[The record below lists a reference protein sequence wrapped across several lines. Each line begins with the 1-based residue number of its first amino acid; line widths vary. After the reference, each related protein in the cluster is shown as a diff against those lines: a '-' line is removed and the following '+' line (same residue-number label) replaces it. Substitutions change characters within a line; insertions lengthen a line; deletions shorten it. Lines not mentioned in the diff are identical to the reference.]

1 MSAPA
6 NATPAKLTEAPVAA
20 PAISAAPPPVP
31 KGLFERARM
40 DRSLARAIPTG
51 IYRLQQLGPV
61 GLAGLTAILTA
72 TAVAM
77 TALVPL
83 QHATADLR
91 AKLAAP
97 HHPTLATVRPE
108 DAIGNLLTA
117 LPGRNGM
124 PAVLGEIAHQATLAG
139 VALTAGHYS
148 YSPPKS
154 GAVGRYELEFPVKAD
169 YPGVRDFINRTLT
182 AVPAAALDKLH
193 IERKS
198 IGDSVVSADV
208 RFVVFV
214 NSGSRE

>member
-1 MSAPA
+1 VSAPA
-6 NATPAKLTEAPVAA
+6 NATPAQLTGPPVAA
-20 PAISAAPPPVP
+20 PAISAVPPAVP
-31 KGLFERARM
+31 KGIFERARM
-40 DRSLARAIPTG
+40 DRSLARAIPTA
-51 IYRLQQLGPV
+51 IYRLQQLGPIGLV
-61 GLAGLTAILTA
+61 GLAAILTA

-97 HHPTLATVRPE
+97 HHPTRATVRPE
-108 DAIGNLLTA
+108 DELGNLLTA

-139 VALTAGHYS
+139 VTLTAGHYS

-154 GAVGRYELEFPVKAD
+154 GAVGRYELEFPVRAD

-214 NSGSRE
+214 KSGLRE